1 MGKGN
6 INILTKKGEKMFI
19 SDVCFVLGLKHILMS
34 IMQLLQKGYRIFFKK
49 KQCTIL
55 DKFPS
60 NQLIDKVQMRN
71 NIMFPLRLKPDL
83 KVELAQGPPSTNS
96 QEDEEK
102 TTTVTQVIFQ
112 A

>member
-1 MGKGN
+1 
-6 INILTKKGEKMFI
+6 
-19 SDVCFVLGLKHILMS
+19 
-34 IMQLLQKGYRIFFKK
+34 
-49 KQCTIL
+49 
-55 DKFPS
+55 
-60 NQLIDKVQMRN
+60 MRN

-102 TTTVTQVIFQ
+102 TTTITQVIFQ